1 VRDPD
6 HSKSVL
12 LLLLA
17 ALLWSS
23 GGLLFKYIAW
33 PALAVA
39 GARGLIAAIF
49 LILVAGRSLR
59 FTWSP
64 VQLGAAASYAACTV
78 LFALANKLTTAAN
91 AILLQYT
98 APVWIALLGTWLL
111 GERTT
116 RADWITIAAVFFGMG
131 IFLYDGLQV
140 HDVAGIFVAISS
152 GLFFALTAIFL
163 RKQKTGSPLE
173 SIILGNLIG
182 FLVGLS
188 AIWSAPPLSMPGLGA
203 LFALGVVQLGLAYFL
218 YARAIKHVTALE
230 AVIIPIIEP
239 ILNPVWV
246 MIFNGE
252 RPSRLSLVGG
262 AIVLG
267 SVTWRAIA
275 SVRSRRRPDT
285 DIPPQ

>member
-1 VRDPD
+1 MRDPD
-6 HSKSVL
+6 HSKSVSQ
-12 LLLLA
+12 LLLA
-17 ALLWSS
+17 ALLWSL
-23 GGLLFKYIAW
+23 GGLLFKYVPW
-33 PALAVA
+33 PALAVG
-39 GARGLIAAIF
+39 GARSLIAAIF
-49 LILVAGRSLR
+49 LAALTGRSLR

-64 VQLGAAASYAACTV
+64 LQIGTAISYAACTL

-98 APVWIALLGTWLL
+98 APIWIALFGAWLL
-111 GERTT
+111 GERAKA
-116 RADWITIAAVFFGMG
+116 ADWLTIVAVFFGMG

-140 HDVAGIFVAISS
+140 HDVPGILVSIAS

-163 RKQKTGSPLE
+163 RKQKAGSPLE

-182 FLVGLS
+182 FLIGLPS
-188 AIWSAPPLSMPGLGA
+188 ICSAPPLSGSSIGA
-203 LFALGVVQLGLAYFL
+203 LVALGVLQLGLAYWL

-246 MIFNGE
+246 MIFAGE
-252 RPSRLSLVGG
+252 RPSPLALVGG
-262 AIVLG
+262 IIVLG

-275 SVRSRRRPDT
+275 SVRHRTKPSAD
-285 DIPPQ
+285 

>member
-1 VRDPD
+1 M
-6 HSKSVL
+6 
-12 LLLLA
+12 
-17 ALLWSS
+17 
-23 GGLLFKYIAW
+23 LFKYVEW
-33 PALAVA
+33 PALAI
-39 GARGLIAAIF
+39 GGGRGLIAALF
-49 LILVAGRSLR
+49 LLAVVGRSLR

-64 VQLGAAASYAACTV
+64 VQISAAVSYAACTV

-98 APVWIALLGTWLL
+98 APVWIALFGSWLL

-116 RADWITIAAVFFGMG
+116 RADWITIAAVFLGMG
-131 IFLYDGLQV
+131 VFLYDGLQV
-140 HDVAGIFVAISS
+140 HDVAGIFVSIAS

-173 SIILGNLIG
+173 SIILGNVISFLIG
-182 FLVGLS
+182 VPE
-188 AIWSAPPLSMPGLGA
+188 IWSAPPLSSSGITA
-203 LFALGVVQLGLAYFL
+203 LAALGVVQLGLAYFL

-246 MIFNGE
+246 MIFAGE
-252 RPSRLSLVGG
+252 RPSALSLVGG
-262 AIVLG
+262 VIVLG

-275 SVRSRRRPDT
+275 SIRSRYDNAAEPQNGRPSG
-285 DIPPQ
+285 PFLP